1 MVLLEV
7 IVAMTILA
15 VGGAAIV
22 SLASASLDAVSR
34 ATIAERDA
42 TQASAFLDAVALW
55 PRADLDRHLGVH
67 AEGPWHLVVERPL
80 PALYQVTLTDSAHD
94 REILSTTLYRPEK
107 AYAMP

>member
-7 IVAMTILA
+7 LVAMTILA

-34 ATIAERDA
+34 ATAAERDA

-55 PRADLDRHLGVH
+55 PRADLDRHLGIR
-67 AEGPWHLVVERPL
+67 AEGAWHLVVERPL
-80 PALYQVTLTDSAHD
+80 PTLYQVTLTDSAHD
-94 REILSTTLYRPEK
+94 HDILTTSLYRPEE
-107 AYAMP
+107 AYAAP